1 MSEQLNSNF
10 KNNIKNNFKND
21 IKKDTEQD
29 LKQEIK
35 NFQDIA
41 STHMPQPGDT
51 PQLAGIDIYGES
63 LPLGDVVGG
72 DHIIY
77 IDFNRRFD
85 LDRRIGE
92 ATAEELKAK
101 LRRNKT
107 RAGILLAD
115 VSGHQTTD
123 ATLHIG
129 FHHAFLLGVI
139 YELDINGEV
148 TTRLFENL
156 NTRFF
161 KTANFAKYITMIYGE
176 IDESG
181 DFIFLSA
188 GHPHPVVYSREYD
201 QIVDILPDRLI
212 TFYPIG
218 MFPSD
223 EDVDRSKV
231 SPEFIGKKK
240 YTVNHIKLL
249 RPGDILVL
257 YTDGLQD
264 HERDGVS
271 YFPDRLQ
278 DILRHTRDLSAREI
292 FDIIRKDLYD
302 FAPPRDDI
310 SLVVVKRS

>member
-1 MSEQLNSNF
+1 MSDQPNP
-10 KNNIKNNFKND
+10 D
-21 IKKDTEQD
+21 DKKHVPENEAPKD
-29 LKQEIK
+29 LGRDLTQEIK

-85 LDRRIGE
+85 LDRRMSE
-92 ATAEELKAK
+92 AATEELKAK
-101 LRRNKT
+101 LARNKT
-107 RAGILLAD
+107 RAGIMLAD

-161 KTANFAKYITMIYGE
+161 KTANFTKYITMIYGE
-176 IDESG
+176 IADSG

-188 GHPHPVVYSREYD
+188 GHPPPVVYSREYD

-231 SPEFIGKKK
+231 SPDLVGKKK

-249 RPGDILVL
+249 SPGDILLL

-264 HERDGVS
+264 HERDGAS

-278 DILRHTRDLSAREI
+278 EVLRRTCDLSAREI
-292 FDIIRKDLYD
+292 FDTIRTDLYD
-302 FAPPRDDI
+302 FAPPQDDI
-310 SLVVVKRS
+310 SVVVVKRS

>member
-1 MSEQLNSNF
+1 MSDKLNSEFRNEF
-10 KNNIKNNFKND
+10 KHDFKSD
-21 IKKDTEQD
+21 SKQD
-29 LKQEIK
+29 LTQEIK
-35 NFQDIA
+35 NFQYIA
-41 STHMPQPGDT
+41 SAHMPQPGET
-51 PQLAGIDIYGES
+51 PLLAGIDIYGES

-85 LDRRIGE
+85 LDRRISE
-92 ATAEELKAK
+92 ASTDELKAR
-101 LRRNKT
+101 LARNKT
-107 RAGILLAD
+107 RAGIMLAD

-129 FHHAFLLGVI
+129 FHHAFLLGLI
-139 YELDINGEV
+139 YELDTKGEV
-148 TTRLFENL
+148 TTHLFENL

-161 KTANFAKYITMIYGE
+161 KTANFTKYITMIYGE
-176 IDESG
+176 IAESG

-188 GHPHPVVYSREYD
+188 GHPPPVVYSREYD

-231 SPEFIGKKK
+231 SPEFVGKKK

-249 RPGDILVL
+249 SPGDILFL

-264 HERDGVS
+264 HERDGES

-278 DILRHTRDLSAREI
+278 EVIRRTRDLSAQKI
-292 FDIIRKDLYD
+292 FDSIRKDLYD
-302 FAPPRDDI
+302 FAPPQDDI
-310 SLVVVKRS
+310 SVVVVKRS